1 MEEGRKR
8 EGLQGNGGGTVKSEG
23 ERKRG
28 GREGGREREEKG
40 GRERKRTGG
49 KGGLEVGG
57 QCGDEPTR
65 IQRSLFLLQG
75 ALVLLITQIGT

>member
-1 MEEGRKR
+1 MRKLAKMRLHYSQPKEKRKGELKKEKKVRRKEGKRK
-8 EGLQGNGGGTVKSEG
+8 GK
-23 ERKRG
+23 
-28 GREGGREREEKG
+28 
-40 GRERKRTGG
+40 KRTGG